1 MFINIVDLCH
11 IKFLDCIMKY
21 KYSIWLI
28 ISILIT
34 ALSSC
39 HKEEKPAINL
49 CSRLQEVNR
58 LELARMSIGKVGMI
72 SDPEF
77 KDTKTL
83 EAKTY
88 ALFNKMKIGTRT
100 GVYSYDTYL
109 TAYIDLGKLTPE
121 DVEHDEENKIIRIW
135 LPPVEIMTDGREPQ
149 LHEEHSRVTGLRSQI
164 SPKERA
170 SLKAQMSREIKRE
183 ISRDNGVYSLLRKSA
198 ETKGKAWLTELLAN
212 WGYTAEIT
220 FRK

>member
-1 MFINIVDLCH
+1 MKN
-11 IKFLDCIMKY
+11 KFSLYLLVSIM
-21 KYSIWLI
+21 IM
-28 ISILIT
+28 

-39 HKEEKPAINL
+39 HKDENPTIDL

-58 LELARMSIGKVGMI
+58 LELARMTIGKVGMI
-72 SDPEF
+72 SDPEL

-88 ALFNKMKIGTRT
+88 ALINKMKIGTRI

-109 TAYIDLGKLTPE
+109 TAYIDLGKLAPE
-121 DVEHDEENKIIRIW
+121 DVIHDEENKIVRIS
-135 LPPVEIMTDGREPQ
+135 LPPVEIITDGREPQ
-149 LHEEHSRVTGLRSQI
+149 LHEEHCRVTGFRSLI

-170 SLKAQMSREIKRE
+170 ALKSQMAKEVKRE
-183 ISRDNGVYSLLRKSA
+183 ISRDRGVYTQLRKSA
-198 ETKGKAWLTELLAN
+198 EAKGKAWLTELLAN

-220 FRK
+220 FR